1 MAIHFYP
8 KVGGRVDFDTPEEAA
23 RFFEIT
29 GGGTIEAP
37 KPKAQAAPT
46 VVTPP
51 VVTQDPIE
59 EPAPVAEPV
68 VIPAPKV
75 RAKRKTSNLKQ
86 RLEDSVQIVMGDQE
100 MSAQEILAKL
110 IERGWAPDNSKDPL
124 NYVRTTL
131 ASNKAIFKSQI
142 RGRYHLDPTNPYATG
157 EHQAPIEGH
166 VNPKP
171 TKTKEKPAKL
181 VVVAQVEP
189 EEEEPVVESSTETVI
204 QEPQIED
211 TESLIEQLSQE
222 PVEAP
227 EVIEPPVVETPKP
240 PAVVVAPK
248 PVTVVAPKP
257 VVVAAAPK
265 PTPIKTVVK
274 APEVDGSSDP
284 VADILSEFAN
294 ELGSL
299 V

>member
-46 VVTPP
+46 GVTPP

-59 EPAPVAEPV
+59 ESASVAEPV
-68 VIPAPKV
+68 VTPAPKV

-86 RLEDSVQIVMGDQE
+86 RLEDSVQIVMGDRE

-171 TKTKEKPAKL
+171 TKTKEKPARL

-189 EEEEPVVESSTETVI
+189 EESVVESSTETII

-222 PVEAP
+222 PVEDP
-227 EVIEPPVVETPKP
+227 EVIEPPVVEAPKP
-240 PAVVVAPK
+240 PVTVVAPK
-248 PVTVVAPKP
+248 PVVVAPKP